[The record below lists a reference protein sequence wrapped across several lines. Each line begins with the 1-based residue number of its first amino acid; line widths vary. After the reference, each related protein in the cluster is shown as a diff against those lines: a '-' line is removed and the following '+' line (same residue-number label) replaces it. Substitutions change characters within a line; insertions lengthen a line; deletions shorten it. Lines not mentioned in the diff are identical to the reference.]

1 MNVTGINVTFPPG
14 NITSASP
21 PPPASF
27 LPWYTGAAVGY
38 AAFTSSGFI
47 VAVLI
52 AWLLLA
58 IFSTAGNRTSGS
70 FGKFMMLME
79 AVDALPEAM
88 VIAGAAQDG
97 KITIQFAT
105 SIFLLNLVN
114 TLATALDYL
123 STRPEKFFHRIMVV
137 MIFFSV
143 GSLFFSVSSTIFN
156 GFLDTVRVHNADY
169 LLLFPIFSGMICG
182 MCLVGVM
189 LLVEHKY
196 TPGGRRRRQNRYR
209 RGESS
214 RRSSST
220 TSIGSNSSS
229 NSRSRNS
236 ELEFSGSEDNM
247 IEMDSSSL
255 LFVEDTGPADDS
267 LLINDSE
274 IILRRRMAQ
283 EKEIIQQLQ
292 ESGGGENDEHQKDRA
307 REIAFYRERV
317 RHMEELLNSSEYAR
331 RLSSTIALPI
341 TDDAQEVIQDALLDR
356 VGTLHKE
363 GLVDLPL
370 AKESLTKRAMKLMVF
385 MSCLW
390 AWTVLLTFILSPIFD
405 FLDSHFTSSYI
416 SAFAD
421 GLSGGAFLS
430 LISSTM
436 IPRIQQDAYR
446 SHWSAVL
453 FKSFGMIAFIF
464 GITVSFCLGFI
475 PAPGQPFV
483 GGG

>member
-1 MNVTGINVTFPPG
+1 
-14 NITSASP
+14 
-21 PPPASF
+21 
-27 LPWYTGAAVGY
+27 
-38 AAFTSSGFI
+38 
-47 VAVLI
+47 
-52 AWLLLA
+52 
-58 IFSTAGNRTSGS
+58 
-70 FGKFMMLME
+70 ME

-209 RGESS
+209 RGGESS
-214 RRSSST
+214 RSSSR
-220 TSIGSNSSS
+220 SN
-229 NSRSRNS
+229 SRNS

-247 IEMDSSSL
+247 IEMDSSSSL
-255 LFVEDTGPADDS
+255 LFIEDTGPTDDP
-267 LLINDSE
+267 LLINDAE

-283 EKEIIQQLQ
+283 EKEMIQQLQ
-292 ESGGGENDEHQKDRA
+292 ESGGGENDGHQKDRA